1 MTATVSGYD
10 GFISYSHQHDAA
22 LGPALQTSLERF
34 AKPWY
39 KMRALRIFLD
49 AADLSA
55 NPALWPSIEDGLS
68 SSRWFILLASVD
80 AAESKWV
87 DREVQWWINHGSRDR
102 LLVAGTSPGLDWDE
116 KKRDW
121 AADAPVPPALR
132 GAFREEPFW
141 VDLSE
146 VRLDSAKPKIPVNK
160 VAAVAAPLRGKNL
173 DELVGEHLRQH
184 RRAMRLAE
192 GAVAVMAVLTALAV
206 VFSILAVR
214 ERNSAIRERNQAVS
228 ADVATVANQL
238 YTSNPA
244 LAGQLSLAAFKLAPS
259 PEAYGS
265 LLNATAKPLA
275 GQLAPIPDSDEEAFN
290 ADGSML
296 ATSSTGG
303 VQLWHVNAADPTSP
317 TLVTTI
323 RSTHAITSSPQ
334 LWFDPGNSTILAILS
349 GGYISLEDI
358 DHPSPFSAG
367 NRTDTANDL
376 AFSHNGRIAAVG
388 YTNGN
393 VQLWNVADP
402 GNPTAIGSPF
412 RAPGA
417 PDNEVTRL
425 AFSPDGSMLATVSGP
440 ILIPGS
446 PEATETVRLWS
457 LADPAKPAL
466 YPVPLAST
474 TTMLAF
480 SPVGHIL
487 ATGSADNTVQLWNV
501 TDPGHP
507 TPTGSPLSGHTGT
520 IDEMAFSAD
529 GDTLATASWDGSVR
543 LWNVTDPAHPTAL
556 AVMGRE
562 PSMIVFASV
571 AISPDDRLLAAT
583 GIGVVGSSI
592 AGETWLWEI
601 NRQQAAAYVCVS
613 GGSSSPG
620 NAVSEVLSP
629 SITQAQWRLYF
640 SGEAYSPPCHPTPMV
655 SLTEGEKK
663 LVSQLNSNRLTN
675 CTGRSGLEGN
685 GIVAAINCQST
696 EAGPTKRPLVVQF
709 ADIGSAEQWFRNNT
723 VGFVGGDAC
732 ASGTKLGSWTH
743 DGVTAGM
750 LGCSYTD
757 GRFRIVWVID
767 SALIGVIADGSDG
780 PAMYDWW
787 ANTACLGREGA
798 VCTE

>member
-1 MTATVSGYD
+1 MMAAVSGYD
-10 GFISYSHQHDAA
+10 GFISYSHKHDVV

-68 SSRWFILLASVD
+68 SSRWFILLASAD

-87 DREVQWWINHGSRDR
+87 NREVQWWIDHGSRDR
-102 LLVAGTSPGLDWDE
+102 LLVVGTSPGLDWDE
-116 KKRDW
+116 QKRDW

-132 GAFREEPFW
+132 GAFREEPLW

-146 VRLDSAKPKIPVNK
+146 VRLDSSRPKIPVNE
-160 VAAVAAPLRGKNL
+160 VAAVAAPLQGKNL

-192 GAVAVMAVLTALAV
+192 GAVAVMAVLTAFAV

-228 ADVATVANQL
+228 ADVASVANQL
-238 YTSNPA
+238 YPSSPA

-265 LLNATAKPLA
+265 LLNVTAKPLA
-275 GQLAPIPDSDEEAFN
+275 GQLAPIPGSDAEGFN

-296 ATSSTGG
+296 ATSSTDG
-303 VQLWHVNAADPTSP
+303 VQLWHINGADPTGP

-323 RSTHAITSSPQ
+323 RSTHAINSSPK
-334 LWFDPGNSTILAILS
+334 LWFDPGNSTILAILYD
-349 GGYISLEDI
+349 GYMSLEDI
-358 DHPSPFSAG
+358 DHPFPFSAG
-367 NRTDTANDL
+367 NRTDTASDL
-376 AFSHNGRIAAVG
+376 AFSDNGRMAAVG
-388 YTNGN
+388 YTNGS
-393 VQLWNVADP
+393 VQLWNVGDP
-402 GNPTAIGSPF
+402 RNPTAIGPPF

-417 PDNEVTRL
+417 PDNEVTRI
-425 AFSPDGSMLATVSGP
+425 AFNPDGSILATVSGP
-440 ILIPGS
+440 IIIPGS

-457 LADPAKPAL
+457 LADPAKPKLSPAS
-466 YPVPLAST
+466 LAST

-487 ATGSADNTVQLWNV
+487 AAGSADNTVQLWNV
-501 TDPGHP
+501 TNPGHP
-507 TPTGSPLSGHTGT
+507 TPTGSALSGHTGT

-529 GDTLATASWDGSVR
+529 GHTLATASWDDSVR
-543 LWNVTDPAHPTAL
+543 LWNVTDPTHPTAL

-571 AISPDDRLLAAT
+571 AISPDGRLLAAT

-592 AGETWLWEI
+592 AAETWLWEI
-601 NRQQAAAYVCVS
+601 NLHQAAAYVCAA

-620 NAVSEVLSP
+620 NAVSGVLSP

-640 SGEAYSPPCHPTPMV
+640 PGEAYSPPCSPIPMV
-655 SLTEGEKK
+655 SLTEGEQH

-675 CTGRSGLEGN
+675 CTGRSDLEGN
-685 GIVAAINCQST
+685 GIVTAINCQST
-696 EAGPTKRPLVVQF
+696 EVGPTKRPLVVQF
-709 ADIGSAEQWFRNNT
+709 ADIGSAKQWFSNNT
-723 VGFVGGDAC
+723 VGFVGGNAC
-732 ASGTKLGSWTH
+732 AGGKKLGSWSH

-757 GRFRIVWVID
+757 GGFRIVWIID
-767 SALIGVIADGSDG
+767 NGLIGVIAEGSDG

-787 ANTACLGREGA
+787 TDTACLGRGGA
-798 VCTE
+798 VCAE